1 MDCRGP
7 AGGREEVAEGEATK
21 IYLEMETLRAAP
33 SGLHGQSDEEWKES
47 SLGCREDTTDS
58 WANISLFWICEII
71 SENKINK

>member
-33 SGLHGQSDEEWKES
+33 GGLHGQSDEEGEECC
-47 SLGCREDTTDS
+47 LTCREDTTDT
-58 WANISLFWICEII
+58 WANISLLWDQK
-71 SENKINK
+71 KI